1 MHLVDYMRGF
11 HNGGIMQC
19 VDIYVSLDSGHK
31 TFSVSFSCSIG
42 PFININLDSSAFHF
56 YGSYTGYLNPFIS
69 RAFYLKYNSNN
80 MFLIII
86 Y

>member
-42 PFININLDSSAFHF
+42 PFININLEILNLVLFIF
-56 YGSYTGYLNPFIS
+56 MGVTYTGYLNPFI
-69 RAFYLKYNSNN
+69 
-80 MFLIII
+80 
-86 Y
+86 